1 MDEKELLQLYN
12 FSSICAVAPIK
23 MQSNEDST
31 ETTQQ
36 SDPDDGRNNS
46 ITECVNESNSILT
59 PTEGDE
65 LKKRTKIQSIQD
77 IYVDRAYTCSFK
89 LKVLLRTKFH
99 FDQTPNTSEE
109 EDGSKIYVLEK
120 ENERKRSVNIMCM
133 IS

>member
-1 MDEKELLQLYN
+1 
-12 FSSICAVAPIK
+12 

-89 LKVLLRTKFH
+89 LSISLSEVLSYTQFQH
-99 FDQTPNTSEE
+99 EFMHS
-109 EDGSKIYVLEK
+109 
-120 ENERKRSVNIMCM
+120 
-133 IS
+133 